1 MAKDST
7 TYDPQ
12 TVSRFYDDY
21 GNREWEWLDR
31 SAHDRLIY
39 HLHRHFLHDHIGVGK
54 KVLDAGCGAGRF
66 SIAMAESG
74 SSVSLA
80 DISQNQL
87 RIAQENLSDG
97 GYHAKVA
104 DVRYL
109 KEIGDDSFDA
119 EAAVNELMRVAR
131 RGGSVVVSVANVWG
145 PCATL

>member
-97 GYHAKVA
+97 
-104 DVRYL
+104 
-109 KEIGDDSFDA
+109 
-119 EAAVNELMRVAR
+119 
-131 RGGSVVVSVANVWG
+131 
-145 PCATL
+145 